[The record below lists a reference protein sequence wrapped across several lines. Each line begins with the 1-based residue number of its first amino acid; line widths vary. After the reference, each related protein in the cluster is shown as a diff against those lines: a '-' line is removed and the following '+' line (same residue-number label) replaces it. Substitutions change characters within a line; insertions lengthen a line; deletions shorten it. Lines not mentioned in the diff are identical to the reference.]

1 MLIEV
6 FCDGASRGQG
16 QKRIGEAACAVVVYK
31 NRKKIAQF
39 ARGLG
44 LRNNNEAEYEGLI
57 SALLICS
64 MAEFYDPI
72 IYTDS
77 AVVANQV
84 NRKWKCRNESL
95 VPLLMTVQDIQSEF
109 NFKVVQ
115 VERNFVWEPDS
126 LCNEFLDKVEK
137 EKKVTTEERLKHSRT
152 QKASKPSQKK

>member
-16 QKRIGEAACAVVVYK
+16 QKKIGEAACSVIVYK

-44 LRNNNEAEYEGLI
+44 PRNNNEAEYEAVI
-57 SALLICS
+57 SGLLICS
-64 MAEFYDPI
+64 MAELYDPI

-77 AVVANQV
+77 AVVANQI
-84 NRKWKCRNESL
+84 NGKWQCQHNSL
-95 VPLLMTVQDIQSEF
+95 IPLLMTIEDIKDEF

-115 VERNFVWEPDS
+115 VERSFVWEPDA
-126 LCNEFLDKVEK
+126 LCNEFLDKL
-137 EKKVTTEERLKHSRT
+137 EERKT
-152 QKASKPSQKK
+152 KFKKPVV